1 MVCSDDSHVKW
12 LEHIARTPTLFHRP
26 PVVERKHVYMC
37 HVIICYWLLKVTQS
51 GNWEIDTNFIEACIT
66 VYTMHQTSANWG
78 SDSRFVSSSNF
89 IFLTWTLNTI
99 IIWFF
104 SSKLELSV
112 ELCYEDTQHMKSV
125 LLCINALK
133 ILLTKSYCPLLD
145 GVFTIH
151 PQKSQIYLELFA
163 KVWLT
168 FKCLG
173 FI

>member
-1 MVCSDDSHVKW
+1 MAWTYRTYPDLVSSPPNCWEKTCVHVSCHN
-12 LEHIARTPTLFHRP
+12 LLLIAEGH
-26 PVVERKHVYMC
+26 
-37 HVIICYWLLKVTQS
+37 TQS
-51 GNWEIDTNFIEACIT
+51 GNWEIDTNLIEACIT

-112 ELCYEDTQHMKSV
+112 ELSYEDTQHMKSV
-125 LLCINALK
+125 LLCLNALK

-168 FKCLG
+168 FKYLG
-173 FI
+173 FIS